1 MLFGSYILIAWAL
14 LHYVPW
20 PWGFI
25 VLIALTFS
33 SSGLR

>member
-1 MLFGSYILIAWAL
+1 MLIGSYILIAWAL
-14 LHYVPW
+14 LHYVPS

-25 VLIALTFS
+25 VLIVLAFS